1 MRRAALSLTL
11 LALLAG
17 CVPNINALAADK
29 NPVCLKWSTP
39 WGPGQLDRFFG
50 CEAPPAK

>member
-1 MRRAALSLTL
+1 MARLACAFIVLAA
-11 LALLAG
+11 LAG
-17 CVPNINALAADK
+17 CVPNIDALAADK

-39 WGPGQLDRFFG
+39 WGSGQLDRFFG